1 MSAIRKN
8 TLHFYEFG
16 PFRLDAVERLLFR
29 GDEVVPLTPKVI
41 ETLLVLVEHR
51 GHLMAKDELMNS
63 VWPDSFVEESNLAQ
77 NISLLRKALGEEHG
91 GREYIETLPKRGYR
105 FVAEVREVKD
115 QSAAFLLHRVDNT
128 KLAVP
133 DEREEQIENVVA
145 LRTAVATEPSTSIRG
160 FSKPQLAV
168 VIGFC
173 VLALA
178 AAAYLIQARW
188 NKTQSIA
195 PRSIAVLPFRS
206 LDSEN
211 DSAGLG
217 MADALILRL
226 ARQNQLLVLPTSS
239 IFKYTKRDADAR
251 SIGRQLGVDAVL
263 DGTMQRSGQRLRV
276 TAHLIRV
283 ADGVTLWTGKFDQ
296 QLTDIFVVQD
306 AVSEQLAQALTL
318 TITRPDQNVR
328 KPYTQNPEA
337 YELYTMGL
345 SFWNKRTEEGLTKA
359 IEYFNR
365 AIEKD
370 PDFALAYTSLSDSHM
385 LIGHYRF
392 GNLTPRDVLPKVK
405 AAAVRAFEIDPN
417 LAEAHAAMAVA
428 NAVEGDYPHAI
439 KLYQRS
445 IELNPNIAT
454 ARLRYGYLLAHVGH
468 LDEAIQH
475 MQRAHDLDPLSSTIN
490 VNLSA
495 YYGYKQNWDLSVK
508 YSRMALELNPEA
520 WQARLNLGEAL
531 EAKGLFQEAEAEYK
545 KLEQDGQPLVS
556 KQELAYL
563 YAVTGRSNEARALLA
578 ELEKAYMERRALN
591 TTEHQIAL
599 VYVALGQPEQSFE
612 WLDRAFNSRTI
623 ISTDFRYGHKLDSLR
638 TDPRFESLRQRIHE
652 RHKANQESVARE
664 RRQALK

>member
-1 MSAIRKN
+1 MSAIRKK
-8 TLHFYEFG
+8 TLHIYEFG

-51 GHLMAKDELMNS
+51 GHLMAKDELMNL

-77 NISLLRKALGEEHG
+77 NISQLRKALGEEHG

-128 KLAVP
+128 RLAIP
-133 DEREEQIENVVA
+133 EEREDKIESVVA
-145 LRTAVATEPSTSIRG
+145 RKAAFATEPTITRG
-160 FSKPQLAV
+160 FSKLQLSV
-168 VIGFC
+168 LIGFC

-178 AAAYLIQARW
+178 AAAYLVQARW
-188 NKTQSIA
+188 NKAQSTA
-195 PRSIAVLPFRS
+195 PKSIAVLPFRS

-226 ARQNQLLVLPTSS
+226 ARQDQLLVLPTSS
-239 IFKYTKRDADAR
+239 IFKYTTRDADAR

-263 DGTMQRSGQRLRV
+263 DGTIQRSGERLRV
-276 TAHLIRV
+276 TAQLIRV
-283 ADGVTLWTGKFDQ
+283 ADGATLWAGKFDQ

-306 AVSEQLAQALTL
+306 AVSEQLARALTL
-318 TITRPDQNVR
+318 TITRPDPNVR

-337 YELYTMGL
+337 YEMYTMGL

-385 LIGHYRF
+385 LLGHYRF

-405 AAAVRAFEIDPN
+405 AAAVRAFELDPN

-468 LDEAIQH
+468 LDDAIQH

-495 YYGYKQNWDLSVK
+495 YYGFKQNWDLSLK
-508 YSRMALELNPEA
+508 YARMALELNPEA

-531 EAKGLFQEAEAEYK
+531 EAKGLFHEAEAEYR
-545 KLEQDGQPLVS
+545 KLEQDGQPLVA
-556 KQELAYL
+556 KQQLAYL
-563 YAVTGRSNEARALLA
+563 YAVTGRTNEARTLLG
-578 ELEKAYMERRALN
+578 ELEKAYEERRALD

-599 VYVALGQPEQSFE
+599 IYVALGQPDQSFE

-623 ISTDFRYGHKLDSLR
+623 ISTDFRYGHKLGSLR
-638 TDPRFESLRQRIHE
+638 TDPRFESLQQRIQE
-652 RHKANQESVARE
+652 RLRANQESVARA
-664 RRQALK
+664 RRQALR